1 MKQFVITKFYSF
13 IGTKTIILETKMKN
27 KLTGTLLKKIK
38 RTNEKVYILY
48 GLKAHLSLK
57 LILVNDNK
65 GM

>member
-38 RTNEKVYILY
+38 RTNEKVHILY
-48 GLKAHLSLK
+48 GLKTHLK
-57 LILVNDNK
+57 
-65 GM
+65 